1 MDSDSRILMGLS
13 GPDERQT
20 ATETLEARGYDLAVV
35 NSVELLM
42 AFREALPFDLMIV
55 DAEMAAQ
62 YRGHAGY
69 RVPTLLVTDDVE
81 GADAS
86 QDLHVDDFIIRPLGS
101 AELVRRAAALIA
113 SSQVRVEGE
122 LAGPAGMVVKP
133 DSRELIIGRES
144 IQLRPREARV
154 LGLLL
159 GRRGEVVKVDTL
171 LKEVWGPGPSSS
183 RNVVEAQISRLRS
196 KLRGTEAEGAII
208 TVSGVGYLI
217 R

>member
-1 MDSDSRILMGLS
+1 MGNDSRILVGLS
-13 GPDERQT
+13 TPEERQT
-20 ATETLEARGYDLAVV
+20 AAETLEARGYDLAVV
-35 NSVELLM
+35 SSVELLM
-42 AFREALPFDLMIV
+42 ALREALPFDLMVV
-55 DAEMAAQ
+55 DSAMATR
-62 YRGHAGY
+62 YRSHSGY
-69 RVPTLLVTDDVE
+69 RIPTLLVSDDAE
-81 GADAS
+81 GADPS
-86 QDLHVDDFIIRPLGS
+86 QDLHVDDFIIRPLGA
-101 AELVRRAAALIA
+101 AELARRAAALIA
-113 SSQVRVEGE
+113 GSQVRVEGE

-133 DSRELIIGRES
+133 DSRELIIGHDS

-154 LGLLL
+154 LSLLL

-171 LKEVWGPGPSSS
+171 LKDVWGPGPSSS